1 MAITIDPGALRTRA
15 GSLRTIANNL
25 DSTRSEISQAL
36 AMIGKSSGSNA
47 ALSGVVSSLRTRAL
61 DLEYRA
67 SFVERFQPI
76 EMVATAPSWNPTTYD
91 TLVGSSLQD
100 ARLLI
105 DDLGYR
111 IDNWAG
117 SDNDP
122 ILDELIAT
130 KRAME
135 SSAAARA
142 ATPLAQIEQEI
153 AELEAISGYVNV
165 AVLITEKKAELAD
178 LTASKAESLRQA
190 IATMQ
195 SLESIPHGGT
205 EAISALYHQVQVE
218 VETLQIELGVTAD
231 DFRAAVAAM
240 REGMTPGEV
249 GLSPL
254 LFDPAYLERT
264 ALVEDAQA
272 EVSKLE
278 SALAHLYWLA
288 DNEIP
293 AELGENRLLDSLVL
307 EEAIE
312 DAAAHVDDVRRQI
325 VPSIG
330 DLSAWIAGF
339 DLVRGSTGDAVF
351 AETLIASTID
361 GDSAGAVAI
370 ADALGRVDAAAAGA
384 FFNQYGPDGTANLP
398 WAIIEQFHYEYG
410 EGVDTLRRIS
420 IALAD
425 AQRAGHL
432 SFSGSELMNQIPGGY
447 LPANLFRFGNFT
459 SGYLAEAGAFMVG
472 NGDRDRLYGI
482 AGFDTPSL
490 MELGDPWPFDP
501 RLMILER
508 VAEDPAASL
517 RMVETLAGNDQL
529 RLLIDPEVEYL
540 NTEGAA
546 VGEVLVHVG
555 VAAAGEDTGGRFT
568 DLLAQVVLTTSQVD
582 GTQKGVADGL
592 TTMLAPHLGAVV
604 PFNNGNSFNGYHRDL
619 DPIPLND
626 VLASLGLDENAQDQA
641 FDALLDVIVGGG
653 GVDLLEANVTNW
665 IAFQTLSLY
674 DPTDPR
680 SFEQWSDDFGG
691 LMGVYLDAEFDGEL
705 ATAEARDKTNKMYRT
720 ITSIATSAA
729 LSYGTGGI
737 GFFVGKPVTKWAA
750 SRIASQGIGWLR
762 DGFLPTDNGKKV
774 LLEQVNAIHEDIS
787 EANLLFIEL
796 QGSDYFEVPYR
807 WYDDLGH
814 AYLPPDPADFND
826 WKNELI
832 EAQLEAGGHDT
843 LHRYDFEVEAIEEIY
858 ETAQQFVGVDW
869 D

>member
-15 GSLRTIANNL
+15 GSLRITANNL

-36 AMIGKSSGSNA
+36 AMIGKSSGSTA

-76 EMVATAPSWNPTTYD
+76 EMVATAPSWNPTAYD
-91 TLVGSSLQD
+91 TLVGSSLHDGQ
-100 ARLLI
+100 LLI
-105 DDLGYR
+105 DDLSYR

-122 ILDELIAT
+122 ILEELIAT
-130 KRAME
+130 MRAME

-142 ATPLAQIEQEI
+142 ATPLAQIKQEI

-165 AVLITEKKAELAD
+165 AVPLAEKKAELAD
-178 LTASKAESLRQA
+178 LTASKTESLRQA
-190 IATMQ
+190 IGTMQ
-195 SLESIPHGGT
+195 RLESIPYGGT
-205 EAISALYHQVQVE
+205 EAIRALYHQVQVE

-240 REGMTPGEV
+240 SEGLTPGEM

-254 LFDPAYLERT
+254 LFDPAYLDRT
-264 ALVEDAQA
+264 ALAEAAQA
-272 EVSKLE
+272 DVRKLE
-278 SALAHLYWLA
+278 AELSRLYWLA

-307 EEAIE
+307 EDAIE
-312 DAAAHVDDVRRQI
+312 DATAHVDDVRRQI

-339 DLVRGSTGDAVF
+339 DLVPSSTGDAVF
-351 AETLIASTID
+351 ADTLIAAAVD
-361 GDSAGAVAI
+361 GDSADAVAI
-370 ADALGRVDAAAAGA
+370 ADALGRVEAAAAGA
-384 FFNQYGPDGTANLP
+384 FFNQYGVEGTANLP
-398 WAIIEQFHYEYG
+398 WAIIEKFHYEYR
-410 EGVDTLRRIS
+410 EGVETLRTIS

-447 LPANLFRFGNFT
+447 LPANLFRFGDFT

-472 NGDRDRLYGI
+472 KGDHDRLHAI
-482 AGFDTPSL
+482 ASFDTPSL

-508 VAEDPAASL
+508 VAEDATASL
-517 RMVETLAGNDQL
+517 RMVQMLADNEQL
-529 RLLIDPEVEYL
+529 GLLIDPDVEYL
-540 NTEGAA
+540 NSEGAA
-546 VGEVLVHVG
+546 VGEVLAHVG
-555 VAAAGEDTGGRFT
+555 VAAAGEEHGGRYT
-568 DLLAQVVLTTSQVD
+568 DLLAKVVVAASPVD
-582 GTQKGVADGL
+582 GTQRGVADGL
-592 TTMLAPHLGAVV
+592 TTMMAPHLGAVV

-619 DPIPLND
+619 GPIPLND
-626 VLASLGLDENAQDQA
+626 ALASLGLDENAQDQA
-641 FDALLDVIVGGG
+641 FDALLDVIAGAG
-653 GVDLLEANVTNW
+653 GVELLEASVTNW
-665 IAFQTLSLY
+665 IAFQILSLY
-674 DPTDPR
+674 DPADPR
-680 SFEQWSDDFGG
+680 AFEQWSDDFGG
-691 LMGVYLDAEFDGEL
+691 LMGVYLDAEFDGKL

-750 SRIASQGIGWLR
+750 SRIASHGIGWLR
-762 DGFLPTDNGKKV
+762 DGFLPTDSGKKV
-774 LLEQVNAIHEDIS
+774 LLEQVTGIHDDIS

-796 QGSDYFEVPYR
+796 QGPDYFEVPYR
-807 WYDDLGH
+807 WYDDLGQP
-814 AYLPPDPADFND
+814 YLPPDPADFND

-832 EAQLEAGGHDT
+832 EAQLEAGGSET

-858 ETAQQFVGVDW
+858 ETAQQFVGVDL